1 MNQHCAAFRRAF
13 LLLAI
18 LLLLFP
24 AVLSHADAALDE
36 KVVKIFKN
44 RKTVGG
50 AVFAARDG
58 EILYEYYYGFAD
70 KIAKEHVSEETYF
83 KVASVSKMVTG
94 ITVMRLWEQ
103 GLLDLDANVGDVLGD
118 PPYNAANPY
127 FPKIPLTLRHLMT
140 HTSSIKANSGFQKNR
155 ALSLMLN
162 VKNKRR
168 ADFYNEKPGSVY
180 RYSNYGAGIEGCI
193 IEAVTGKRLSEA
205 AQELLFQPM
214 GIDAAYHPSRLQS
227 PEKIVTTYESDG
239 SIEQTRARRLRDEY
253 KEEPDPDHDYHEAYG
268 SLWIRGRDLCR
279 IGIMLCDGG
288 RLDGRQILQPATVQE
303 MMSSQEGNGYVTV
316 DSPYGLNI
324 ERVNNLLSGRLL
336 YGHQGLANGILC
348 NVYYDPESR
357 FVFTLVTNGCNSA
370 KEDHIG
376 ILSRRL
382 FDLLWSEYGS
392 GT

>member
-1 MNQHCAAFRRAF
+1 MTRAYTVGRRLISLLALLA
-13 LLLAI
+13 LLL
-18 LLLLFP
+18 P
-24 AVLSHADAALDE
+24 ACAMGDDALDE
-36 KVVKIFKN
+36 KVIKIFKN

-58 EILYEYYYGFAD
+58 EILYEYYFGFAD
-70 KIAKEHVSEETYF
+70 KIAKEHVSEDTYF

-103 GLLDLDANVGDVLGD
+103 GLVDLDADLGEVLGD
-118 PPYNAANPY
+118 PPYHAANPY
-127 FPKIPLTLRHLMT
+127 YPKIPLTLRHLMT

-162 VKNKRR
+162 VKNKRK

-180 RYSNYGAGIEGCI
+180 RYSNYGAGIEGCV
-193 IEAVTGKRLSEA
+193 IEAVTGKRLSAA
-205 AQELLFQPM
+205 AQEQLFQPM
-214 GIDAAYHPSRLQS
+214 GIDAAYHPSQLGS

-239 SIEQTRARRLRDEY
+239 SIEQTRARRLRDVY
-253 KEEPDPDHDYHEAYG
+253 KEEPDVDHDYHEAYG

-288 RLDGRQILQPATVQE
+288 LLEGKRILQAATVEE
-303 MMSSQEGNGYVTV
+303 MMSSQAGRGSVTV

-324 ERVNNLLSGRLL
+324 ERVRNLLPGRMF
-336 YGHQGLANGILC
+336 YGHQGLSNGVLC

-357 FVFTLVTNGCNSA
+357 FVFTLVTNGCSSA

-382 FDLLWSEYGS
+382 FDLMWETFGP
-392 GT
+392 GR